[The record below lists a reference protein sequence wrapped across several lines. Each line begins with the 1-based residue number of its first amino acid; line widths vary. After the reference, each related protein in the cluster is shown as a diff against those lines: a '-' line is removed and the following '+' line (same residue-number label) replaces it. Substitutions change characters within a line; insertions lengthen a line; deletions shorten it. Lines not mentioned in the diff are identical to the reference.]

1 MFQLV
6 HLGPDWSNNDVSNI
20 IFFSRSDYI
29 QQATEDEDVTK
40 LFFFLTI
47 FVFVRAV
54 ERLDYICVS
63 K

>member
-6 HLGPDWSNNDVSNI
+6 HLGPDWSNNDVSDI

-54 ERLDYICVS
+54 REA
-63 K
+63 